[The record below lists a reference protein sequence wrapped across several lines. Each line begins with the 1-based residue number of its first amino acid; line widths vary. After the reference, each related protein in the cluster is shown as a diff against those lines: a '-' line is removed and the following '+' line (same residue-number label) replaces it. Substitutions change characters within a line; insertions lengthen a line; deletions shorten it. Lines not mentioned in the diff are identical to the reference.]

1 VFAKYVSVVRTLQ
14 TVYWLEPAGSK
25 GVWGLDDYC
34 FLPFYWGS
42 SQLFENEKISPD
54 DINDPIILR
63 EACADYMY
71 LDCIVFI
78 KKALC

>member
-1 VFAKYVSVVRTLQ
+1 MSWPRE
-14 TVYWLEPAGSK
+14 LENCLSQNTRSR
-25 GVWGLDDYC
+25 
-34 FLPFYWGS
+34 GS

-63 EACADYMY
+63 EARADYMY